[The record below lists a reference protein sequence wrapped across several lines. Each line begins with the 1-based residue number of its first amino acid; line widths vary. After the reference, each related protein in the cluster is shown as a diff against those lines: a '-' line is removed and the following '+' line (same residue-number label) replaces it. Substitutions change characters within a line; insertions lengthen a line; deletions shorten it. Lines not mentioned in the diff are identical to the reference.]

1 MINEDDVGEINVY
14 YDKYEVTIDTLI
26 TSNREDFLKNYETFN
41 EYYFVKLLNN
51 HIEANLDDLSVCLYP
66 LIFVH
71 ALNVCL

>member
-26 TSNREDFLKNYETFN
+26 TSNREDFVKNYETFN
-41 EYYFVKLLNN
+41 DYYFVKLLYN
-51 HIEANLDDLSVCLYP
+51 HIEANLDDLSVCLDP

-71 ALNVCL
+71 ALNGCL